1 MDFKLTKIL
10 QQPYPLFLE
19 FSKSFPVIVGISV
32 FIPLFLFTFKPF
44 DLTAADIANR
54 KFFLLGFGLVSFI
67 VLFFNVYV
75 LPRIF
80 SNLFDEDRWNVGKEM
95 GWILWNVF
103 ACVTA
108 SAFYEYIQPA
118 CHFSFAHLMGG
129 YLKGFLMT
137 IIPVT
142 MVVLL
147 AYLMFLKTKLRQ
159 AEEITRKLGESSKEA
174 SNEMVQFVSESGTE
188 KVKVSANDLLFIQS
202 SDNYSNIVWRE
213 DTQNKKTLIRSSLK
227 RLEEQIPISY
237 IIRCHRS
244 FIVNLAR
251 VYSVSGNA
259 NGYRLYLKN
268 HAEPIPVARRFGK
281 PVLQVL
287 EKISP

>member
-1 MDFKLTKIL
+1 MGSKLTKTL
-10 QQPYPLFLE
+10 RQPYPLFLE

-54 KFFLLGFGLVSFI
+54 KLFFLGFGLVNFMVLSFN
-67 VLFFNVYV
+67 LYV
-75 LPRIF
+75 LPSVF
-80 SNLFDEDRWNVGKEM
+80 SNLFDEDRWSVGKEM

-108 SAFYEYIQPA
+108 SALYEYIQPA
-118 CHFSFAHLMGG
+118 CPFSFAHLMGG
-129 YLKGFLMT
+129 YLKGFVMA
-137 IIPVT
+137 IIPVA

-147 AYLMFLKTKLRQ
+147 AYLLFLKTRLRQ
-159 AEEITRKLGESSKEA
+159 AEEITRKLGKSPEEA
-174 SNEMVQFVSESGTE
+174 SNEMMQFVSESGTE
-188 KVKVSANDLLFIQS
+188 KVKVPVNDLLFIQS

-213 DTQNKKTLIRSSLK
+213 DTQNKKTLIRSSLR
-227 RLEEQIPISY
+227 RLEEQILVSY

-268 HAEPIPVARRFGK
+268 YPEPVPVARRFGK
-281 PVLQVL
+281 HVAEVL
-287 EKISP
+287 ERISP